1 MTLSR
6 NRFWLLLVCPLLL
19 LVGGCSDFDE
29 MKSQKLFNQAQRQF
43 AEGGELEAEAILEQL
58 VKQYPRTQ
66 MAPRAQRQLDQI
78 RRRREMRERA
88 EFARVLDSY
97 RQVLNGY
104 RSVYSEYP
112 ANIAELDASGYF
124 FDTGYLEEITE
135 EGFQVYLWLTG
146 DEQGFR
152 VWCLRA
158 EKPRGYA
165 VDGTSRELVSF
176 DRKELVAY
184 LEQNFE
190 VKQQVGRLSVL
201 GPRP

>member
-1 MTLSR
+1 MPLIL
-6 NRFWLLLVCPLLL
+6 NRCLLLLFLPLLLVL
-19 LVGGCSDFDE
+19 GACSDFDE
-29 MKSQKLFNQAQRQF
+29 MKSQKLYSQAQRQF
-43 AEGGELEAEAILEQL
+43 AEGGELEAEAILLQL

-66 MAPRAQRQLDQI
+66 MAPKAQRQLDQI
-78 RRRREMRERA
+78 IRRREMRERA
-88 EFARVLDSY
+88 EFTKILDSY

-112 ANIAELDASGYF
+112 ASIAEFDASGYF

-135 EGFQVYLWLTG
+135 EGFQTYLWLTG

-152 VWCLRA
+152 VWCVKT
-158 EKPRGYA
+158 EKPSGYA
-165 VDGTSRELVSF
+165 VDGKSRELVSF
-176 DRKELVAY
+176 DSKELEAY

-190 VKQQVGRLSVL
+190 VKQQIGRLSVL